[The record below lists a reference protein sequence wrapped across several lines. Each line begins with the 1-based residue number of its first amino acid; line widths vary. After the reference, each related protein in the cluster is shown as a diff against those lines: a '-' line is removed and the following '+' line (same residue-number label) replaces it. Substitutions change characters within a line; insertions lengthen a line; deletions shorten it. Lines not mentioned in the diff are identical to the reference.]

1 MTSDRE
7 GGRSRT
13 DDGVAGVAGEG
24 GEVVHIGGGTAGDD
38 EVVGVDVAEEDA
50 LLEELGELL
59 AEVGAAGALAVSQIA
74 GMKIKVVGEA
84 LLELGV
90 GDAVLGE
97 GEGDDAVG
105 VGAVVGVALVLSQ
118 FVAEVG
124 DGDGGT
130 LGTTS

>member
-7 GGRSRT
+7 GGGSRT

-124 DGDGGT
+124 DRDGGT

>member
-7 GGRSRT
+7 GGGSRT

-105 VGAVVGVALVLSQ
+105 VGAVVGVTLVLSQ

-130 LGTTS
+130 LSTTS

>member
-7 GGRSRT
+7 GGGSRT

-90 GDAVLGE
+90 GDAVLSE

>member
-7 GGRSRT
+7 GGGSRT

-97 GEGDDAVG
+97 SEGDDAVG

>member
-7 GGRSRT
+7 GGGSRT

-130 LGTTS
+130 LSTTS

>member
-7 GGRSRT
+7 GGGSRT

-90 GDAVLGE
+90 GDAVLSE

-105 VGAVVGVALVLSQ
+105 VGAIVGVALVLSQ